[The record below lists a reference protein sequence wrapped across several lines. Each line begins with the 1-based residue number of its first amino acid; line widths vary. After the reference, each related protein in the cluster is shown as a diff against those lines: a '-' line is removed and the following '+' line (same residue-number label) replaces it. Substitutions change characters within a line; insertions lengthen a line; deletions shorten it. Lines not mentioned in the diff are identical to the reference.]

1 MGIAAEIRA
10 EMGRQRVT
18 TTALARLT
26 GIARPN
32 LSRKLAEKR
41 PLSLHDVERI
51 AHALNVNLSDLAAR
65 AEQSDRVFARAMVTN
80 RHRGSLAAEVAALRE
95 VVVHPDALHR
105 NALGDLREHGDGLPE
120 GVELGAQGHQLT
132 ATPGNG
138 SGLLGLH
145 DPLLELQPV
154 LDGVD
159 GGDDLAHGSS
169 PSVAGGGAATPVPG
183 EATVGDGGGP
193 QAGSFSPVCDRT
205 RRGAASTAGAADETD
220 PAVRPD
226 ALAAATGQEVA

>member
-18 TTALARLT
+18 TTALAHLT

-51 AHALNVNLSDLAAR
+51 ARALNVNLSDLAAR
-65 AEQSDRVFARAMVTN
+65 AEESDRIFARDMVTN

-95 VVVHPDALHR
+95 VVVHPDALRR
-105 NALGDLREHGDGLPE
+105 NALSDLHEHGNGLPE
-120 GVELGAQGHQLT
+120 GVELSAQGHQLT
-132 ATPGNG
+132 TTQGNG
-138 SGLLGLH
+138 TGLLGLH
-145 DPLLELQPV
+145 EPLLELHPV
-154 LDGVD
+154 LDAVD
-159 GGDDLAHGSS
+159 GGGDLTHGSS

-183 EATVGDGGGP
+183 EVTVGDGGGP

-205 RRGAASTAGAADETD
+205 RRSAASTDGDDAEADPAASTASEQG
-220 PAVRPD
+220 
-226 ALAAATGQEVA
+226 VA